1 MAKGNSDR
9 NHYET
14 GSTQILKGSSQLGG
28 QPFGSED
35 KVEDYNLVSMVDSSK
50 NKLFRGA
57 GGSVNIRAMSPSCGG
72 SVKS

>member
-14 GSTQILKGSSQLGG
+14 GSTQILKGSSTLGG

-35 KVEDYNLVSMVDSSK
+35 KVEDYSLTSMKNSSQTK
-50 NKLFRGA
+50 TFRGA
-57 GGSVNIRAMSPSCGG
+57 GGSVNTRALSPSCGG